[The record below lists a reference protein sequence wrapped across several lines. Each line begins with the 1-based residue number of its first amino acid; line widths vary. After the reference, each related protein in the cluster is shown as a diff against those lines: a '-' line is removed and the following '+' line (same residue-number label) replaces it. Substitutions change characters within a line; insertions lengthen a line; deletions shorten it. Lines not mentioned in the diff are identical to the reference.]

1 MCYYQPSI
9 LSPDSDNLTM
19 SLGHHAVL
27 TAAYYHLVPPP
38 HHFEHYCTHVLDISK
53 LFCSV
58 VLLVEHYYT
67 AWLLFSHLLAVVYLL
82 RCMIDAVPHGV
93 FIRLC
98 D

>member
-1 MCYYQPSI
+1 M
-9 LSPDSDNLTM
+9 N
-19 SLGHHAVL
+19 GHVSHMRGKGPMAGCNNK
-27 TAAYYHLVPPP
+27 HWVPPP
-38 HHFEHYCTHVLDISK
+38 HHFEYYFTHVLDISK

-67 AWLLFSHLLAVVYLL
+67 AWLLFTHLLAVVYLL